1 MPKRPFVVD
10 GVASENVE
18 VRAMVRGHAG
28 RGLWV
33 DFTSLPWL
41 ISFAAGELSGRNL
54 VRPDTHY
61 KRFWT
66 FDQPPYYQN
75 EVGAQNKPTLAVQ
88 GATVPILSLIH
99 I

>member
-18 VRAMVRGHAG
+18 VWAISVVMWGGAY
-28 RGLWV
+28 LLV

-54 VRPDTHY
+54 VRQDTQY
-61 KRFWT
+61 VVF
-66 FDQPPYYQN
+66 
-75 EVGAQNKPTLAVQ
+75 LACN
-88 GATVPILSLIH
+88 
-99 I
+99 